1 LMESTKTPQTPLPPD
16 LEKEAGALKYLSK
29 GTNALKKVLVGQ
41 SDNALRASGKLRDI
55 RQHVTRSGFE
65 TPKFNELLNVGS
77 KKVNDAGALLRPDF
91 IPGVSQVAGGITK
104 PVTQANA
111 AIDKWY
117 NPLRWYL
124 GGSEGVNVLK
134 SRFAQGGLFGKGG
147 IVRGTYATN
156 PRLAYNY
163 NDLRAGRRLLPNF
176 KSTGLNAW
184 ERFDTGSILG
194 TAGRGTA
201 EVLKKGIGLSI
212 PAAALYSA
220 FNPEEGDERGLG
232 QRLGGAVGET
242 VGTFA
247 SWPMGYLSWVPSTVA
262 PFLTDDEAIIRASD
276 AISPWT
282 IGRNVGEFA
291 GALGQTKKFDPEE
304 YQRRKYEQQLLQ
316 ASLMQQRYLNS
327 MSMPAP
333 QLPPSMQYRQQG
345 STYYPSALRRTP
357 LYGAYRAGVD
367 YNRYRRSAPAQAPL
381 PPGLNSSR

>member
-1 LMESTKTPQTPLPPD
+1 MESTKTVQIPLPAD
-16 LEKEAGALKYLSK
+16 LQKEASALRYISK

-41 SDNALRASGKLRDI
+41 TDNALRASGKLKDI

-77 KKVNDAGALLRPDF
+77 KKVNDAGMLLRPDF
-91 IPGVSQVAGGITK
+91 IPGQRLVAGGITK
-104 PVTQANA
+104 PVTPANA

-134 SRFAQGGLFGKGG
+134 SRFTQGGLFGKGG

-163 NDLRAGRRLLPNF
+163 KDLRAGNRLLPNF
-176 KSTGLNAW
+176 RSTGSNAW
-184 ERFDTGSILG
+184 ERFDTGSVLG
-194 TAGRGTA
+194 TVGRGTQEA
-201 EVLKKGIGLSI
+201 LKKGLALSI
-212 PAAALYSA
+212 PSAALYGVV
-220 FNPEEGDERGLG
+220 NPEEGDERGLG
-232 QRLGGAVGET
+232 QRLGGAIGET

-247 SWPMGYLSWVPSTVA
+247 SWPMGYLSWLPSTVA
-262 PFLTDDEAIIRASD
+262 PFVTDDQSILRASD

-316 ASLMQQRYLNS
+316 ASLMQQRYLNQ
-327 MSMPAP
+327 MSVPAP
-333 QLPPSMQYRQQG
+333 QLPPSMQQRQPG
-345 STYYPSALRRTP
+345 SVYYPHAIRRTP

-367 YNRYRRSAPAQAPL
+367 YNRYMRQPPVQAPL
-381 PPGLNSSR
+381 PPGLNSRR